1 MAILEKIIALNF
13 NLSHYALQYVFRT
26 AKIDVI
32 LGHQN
37 IHLPGVSAPD
47 GTTLSR
53 FGEARARVQFDFFFR
68 TTRWPSHTRIM
79 GALQDPYTLGQR
91 VVREQKLPAAG
102 PSGPPTIRLE
112 SCPDMCMCPINY
124 LHIKNYPS
132 TLYFFEM
139 DQCHFVNISWG
150 QVTCLFKSNLI

>member
-1 MAILEKIIALNF
+1 MFLELPKSTLFWDIKISTCQGSRLRMEQLCQDSVRRAPGCNLNF
-13 NLSHYALQYVFRT
+13 
-26 AKIDVI
+26 D
-32 LGHQN
+32 
-37 IHLPGVSAPD
+37 
-47 GTTLSR
+47 
-53 FGEARARVQFDFFFR
+53 FR

-139 DQCHFVNISWG
+139 DQCHFVKISWG
-150 QVTCLFKSNLI
+150 QVTCLFKSNHLI